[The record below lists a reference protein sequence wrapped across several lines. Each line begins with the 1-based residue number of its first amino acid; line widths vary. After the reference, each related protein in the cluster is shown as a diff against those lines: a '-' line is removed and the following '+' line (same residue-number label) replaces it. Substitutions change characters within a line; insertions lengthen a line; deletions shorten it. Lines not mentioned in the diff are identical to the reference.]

1 MSGLLGT
8 YGAFLL
14 CLGAAALVGAA
25 ILVAC
30 GRRRWS
36 RLAPAV
42 GLAALCPL
50 AWWSVRLPGEGTTA
64 IVVLGLVAAVAAAY
78 ALPRVEDLRGAL
90 RRGVPLELA
99 AVALASLPFVVER
112 RFGIIGTGL
121 NPDMSQHLF
130 AVDRLASGG
139 SERLIEAGYPLGP
152 HSIVAAISSIGPST
166 VQAFDGLAIAIAVAT
181 CLVALGPLE
190 SLVAWRRIAGAL
202 LVGFAYLLASNFVQG
217 AFKEAIEA
225 LFVLA
230 FAVALAELVAEW
242 SLARRPGP
250 RILRAIPLAVL
261 ATGALYA
268 YSFPGILWLV
278 AVLGGWA
285 AIELLRLA
293 GTGGLARAWAAARLA
308 VPAVLVAVGLLA
320 VLAAPEL
327 SRMVDFASFETFD
340 PAGSGLGNLF
350 NRLSPL
356 EALGIWPSGDFRVE
370 PGDGAVPAIVFYLG
384 AALAAGAL
392 GFGLRWWW
400 RERERAVPAAAAA
413 AAILWLYS
421 LLGGTPYQEAKA
433 LVILA
438 PLVMLISVRALLER
452 APTLAEARRIVGRQA
467 VAYAFPGRARVAK
480 LRLAGGAA
488 AVAFLVG
495 AGGSSLLALA
505 NGPVGPSGYS
515 PALAELRTELPPGS
529 TVVVAPAQLLD
540 SEHGR
545 DYLAWEL
552 RGNRI
557 CVVAEGEE
565 LPPGAS
571 TVLAVSVA
579 DDGAVEPQA
588 TYENL
593 GASGPGPCDLIPDAA
608 RADPSAD
615 G

>member
-1 MSGLLGT
+1 MVAARAGGRAGGALPAGLV
-8 YGAFLL
+8 
-14 CLGAAALVGAA
+14 VGATA
-25 ILVAC
+25 
-30 GRRRWS
+30 
-36 RLAPAV
+36 
-42 GLAALCPL
+42 
-50 AWWSVRLPGEGTTA
+50 GEGTTA

-268 YSFPGILWLV
+268 YSFPGPPV
-278 AVLGGWA
+278 ARRRARRLGGDRA
-285 AIELLRLA
+285 RARGGA
-293 GTGGLARAWAAARLA
+293 GGLARPARRVRAVA
-308 VPAVLVAVGLLA
+308 VPAVLVAARSALRA
-320 VLAAPEL
+320 SPRPSSA
-327 SRMVDFASFETFD
+327 RMVDFASFETFD

-356 EALGIWPSGDFRVE
+356 EALGIWPSGDFRVS
-370 PGDGAVPAIVFYLG
+370 PATERSRRSSSTSG
-384 AALAAGAL
+384 PRWPAGA
-392 GFGLRWWW
+392 
-400 RERERAVPAAAAA
+400 PASACAGGGASA
-413 AAILWLYS
+413 SARSGGARGRGPVAYS
-421 LLGGTPYQEAKA
+421 LLAGTPYQEAKA

-438 PLVMLISVRALLER
+438 PLVMLVSVRR
-452 APTLAEARRIVGRQA
+452 AARARPDGGRGAPDPRQA
-467 VAYAFPGRARVAK
+467 GGRLRLPRPGAGGEAAPRGRRGDGRVPDRRRGLEPAGARQRPGRA
-480 LRLAGGAA
+480 GG
-488 AVAFLVG
+488 
-495 AGGSSLLALA
+495 
-505 NGPVGPSGYS
+505 
-515 PALAELRTELPPGS
+515 
-529 TVVVAPAQLLD
+529 
-540 SEHGR
+540 
-545 DYLAWEL
+545 
-552 RGNRI
+552 
-557 CVVAEGEE
+557 
-565 LPPGAS
+565 
-571 TVLAVSVA
+571 
-579 DDGAVEPQA
+579 
-588 TYENL
+588 
-593 GASGPGPCDLIPDAA
+593 
-608 RADPSAD
+608 
-615 G
+615 